1 MLAGILTVLKIIGIV
16 FLVILALLI
25 AIILLVLFVPLRYK
39 LDIDIPRTELQN
51 GFDIEKMFL
60 NARFTWLLHFIN
72 AGITYPKQKEFEVK
86 VFGIRVFP
94 RKVKKT
100 SERTDKDIEDK
111 PSEGV
116 IEMSSMEEKPKEEEH
131 EEPQNEEAL
140 QEQVIEVSESTESE
154 QSDEAHEA
162 KEETTSDDV
171 DGDDSKSFLDVIWKV
186 IDLVK
191 KIIETPQNVFS
202 KIQYTISRVCGK
214 IDMIKTT
221 LENEI
226 FKRAYALVKGK
237 IIKLVKMILPDKTD
251 IRITLGTGD
260 PAMTA
265 EIMAAYGALYPAL
278 AGKVCMDPDF
288 EESVIGLKAHLKGH
302 ITCFTVVYCAAV
314 CYFNKD
320 VKKVVRRFKKIMNS

>member
-39 LDIDIPRTELQN
+39 LDIDIPRTELQS
-51 GFDIEKMFL
+51 GFDMEKMFL

-86 VFGIRVFP
+86 ILGIRVFP

-100 SERTDKDIEDK
+100 SEKADKIIEAK

-116 IEMSSMEEKPKEEEH
+116 IEMSNMEEKTTEETH
-131 EEPQNEEAL
+131 EELQNDENI
-140 QEQVIEVSESTESE
+140 QEQNIEETKKPELE
-154 QSDEAHEA
+154 QAEETHEA
-162 KEETTSDDV
+162 KVEATSDDV
-171 DGDDSKSFLDVIWKV
+171 DDEERKSFLDVIWKI
-186 IDLVK
+186 IDFVK
-191 KIIETPQNVFS
+191 KLIETPQNVFS

-214 IDMIKTT
+214 IDMVKTT
-221 LENEI
+221 LENDI
-226 FKRAYALVKGK
+226 FKRAFALVKGK
-237 IIKLVKMILPDKTD
+237 LIKLIKMILPDRTD

-260 PAMTA
+260 PALTA
-265 EIMAAYGALYPAL
+265 EVMAAYGALYPVL
-278 AGKVCMDPDF
+278 AGKVYMDPDF

-320 VKKVVRRFKKIMNS
+320 VKKVIRRFKKIMNS